1 MKARGVGEDAVA
13 LDQKGSLGKK
23 LSSVRPL
30 LCK

>member
-1 MKARGVGEDAVA
+1 MEARGIGEDAVA

-23 LSSVRPL
+23 PSSVRSL